1 MLIDLSPYPQCKL
14 KGKLY
19 RLTLG
24 RTRVV
29 VGGGGGGGGMSFFLE
44 DKTSAPDGFSSAKRL
59 LPFYCPLFHLVCVH

>member
-29 VGGGGGGGGMSFFLE
+29 VGGAAGGGSEFF
-44 DKTSAPDGFSSAKRL
+44 PRR
-59 LPFYCPLFHLVCVH
+59 